1 MLRKYLNS
9 IRVSDTRM
17 VRDNDNFRLIRE
29 VSMGHN
35 VKIMQFVNLY
45 DCEIGDNS
53 FIGPFVEIQK
63 GVKIGKNVRVQSHSF
78 ICTGVTIEDNVFVG
92 HGVMFVNDLYPPRFN
107 ESDWK
112 KTRVRSNASL
122 GNNSTILPVDIGSNS
137 IVGAGSV
144 VTKDVMPY
152 TIVAGNP
159 ARKIRDI
166 SH

>member
-1 MLRKYLNS
+1 
-9 IRVSDTRM
+9 
-17 VRDNDNFRLIRE
+17 
-29 VSMGHN
+29 
-35 VKIMQFVNLY
+35 
-45 DCEIGDNS
+45 
-53 FIGPFVEIQK
+53 
-63 GVKIGKNVRVQSHSF
+63 
-78 ICTGVTIEDNVFVG
+78 
-92 HGVMFVNDLYPPRFN
+92 MFVNDLYPPRFN

-122 GNNSTILPVDIGSNS
+122 GNNSTILPVDIGSDS

-144 VTKDVMPY
+144 VTKNVMPY